1 MGEGLPPPDTERMLK
16 RMEYVVK
23 KEYEINP
30 ETMALIAKY
39 DDHGRVVTEVVES
52 KGSFEIEK
60 CPSQVVDD
68 SCRYFASSL
77 EGRISGT
84 KQMTGYTHK
93 PPIVISEAM
102 RIYFFPIISPKR
114 KDCSWIAHKFIRS
127 YKGESDQTTTIGFS
141 NGTSINVPVSHG
153 MIANQVQRTAHFR
166 VILEDRLRTLP
177 SAADIPHERVAE
189 TFS

>member
-1 MGEGLPPPDTERMLK
+1 MV
-16 RMEYVVK
+16 EYGVK
-23 KEYEINP
+23 KEYEINVN
-30 ETMALIAKY
+30 TMALKAKY
-39 DDHGRVVTEVVES
+39 DEKGQVITEVIES
-52 KGSFEIEK
+52 KERFNLTK

-84 KQMTGYTHK
+84 KELTNYTHK

-114 KDCSWIAHKFIRS
+114 KDCTWIAHKFIRTFQ
-127 YKGESDQTTTIGFS
+127 GESDQTTTIQFS
-141 NGTSINVPVSHG
+141 NGSSINVPVSHG

-166 VILEDRLRTLP
+166 VILEDRLRMSSP
-177 SAADIPHERVAE
+177 SPRASERVAE